1 MAQTASGL
9 KTPRQN
15 RRNVIKISAGD
26 KVYYTVIN
34 ILLGLFTLIV
44 LMPLINVVANSFS
57 SQDAVAFG
65 WVTFWPVNFTLK
77 GYNAVFDYKG
87 IWVAY
92 GNTFV
97 YAIVGTTVN
106 LIMTMICAYPLA
118 RKSLP
123 GHGIFTGLFMFTM
136 FFGGGTIP
144 NYLLVRSLGMI
155 NTRLAMIIPGALSV
169 YNMIIARTFINNI
182 PSELEEAAKIDGC
195 SDIKYFFNM
204 VLPLSGTV
212 MAVLALYYAV
222 GHWNDYFTAFLYLK
236 DQDKMPLQIILRAI
250 LIKNSFNAENL
261 SSTAEEMLY
270 NQSLQDLLKYCFIVV
285 STVPILVLYPFVK
298 KYFVKGVMIGAVKG

>member
-1 MAQTASGL
+1 MAQQIATR
-9 KTPRQN
+9 TPKK
-15 RRNVIKISAGD
+15 NVIKISSGD
-26 KVYYTVIN
+26 KVYYTVTTLI
-34 ILLGLFTLIV
+34 LGLFTLII

-65 WVTFWPVNFTLK
+65 WVTFWPVNFTVR
-77 GYNAVFDYKG
+77 GYEAVFEYKG
-87 IWVAY
+87 IWTAY
-92 GNTFV
+92 GNTFL
-97 YAIVGTTVN
+97 YAVVGTALN
-106 LIMTMICAYPLA
+106 LAMTMICAYPLA

-123 GHGIFTGLFMFTM
+123 GHGIITGLFMFTM

-155 NTRLAMIIPGALSV
+155 DTRTAMIVPGALSV

-195 SDIKYFFNM
+195 SDFKYFFNM

-236 DQDKMPLQIILRAI
+236 DQNKMPLQIILRAI

-261 SSTAEEMLY
+261 SSSAEELLY

>member
-1 MAQTASGL
+1 MARQTATRPL
-9 KTPRQN
+9 KK
-15 RRNVIKISAGD
+15 NVIRISSGD
-26 KVYYTVIN
+26 RVYYAVVTVI
-34 ILLGLFTLIV
+34 LGLFTLII

-65 WVTFWPVNFTLK
+65 WVTFWPVNFTVR
-77 GYNAVFDYKG
+77 GYEAVFDYKG
-87 IWVAY
+87 IWTAY
-92 GNTFV
+92 GNTFF
-97 YAIVGTTVN
+97 YAVVGTALN
-106 LIMTMICAYPLA
+106 LAMTMICAYPLA

-123 GHGIFTGLFMFTM
+123 GHGFITGLFMFTM

-155 NTRLAMIIPGALSV
+155 DTRTAMIIPGALSV

-195 SDIKYFFNM
+195 SDFKYFFNM

-236 DQDKMPLQIILRAI
+236 DQSKMPLQIILRAI

-261 SSTAEEMLY
+261 SSTAEELLY

>member
-1 MAQTASGL
+1 MSMNAKAQVA
-9 KTPRQN
+9 N
-15 RRNVIKISAGD
+15 RKKNIIRISAGD
-26 KVYYTVIN
+26 KLFYGIIYT
-34 ILLGLFTLIV
+34 ILTVFTIIIIL
-44 LMPLINVVANSFS
+44 PLVNVVANSFS

-65 WVTFWPVNFTLK
+65 WVTLWPVRPSII
-77 GYNAVFDYKG
+77 GYKAVFDYQG
-87 IWVAY
+87 IWLAY
-92 GNTFV
+92 GNTFL
-97 YAIVGTTVN
+97 YAIAGTALN
-106 LIMTMICAYPLA
+106 LTMTMICAYPLA

-123 GHGIFTGLFMFTM
+123 GHGIITGLFMFTM

-155 NTRLAMIIPGALSV
+155 DTRWAMMIPGAMSV

-182 PSELEEAAKIDGC
+182 PSELEEAARIDGC
-195 SDIKYFFNM
+195 SDFRYFFNM

-222 GHWNDYFTAFLYLK
+222 GHWNDYFTGFLYLK
-236 DQDKMPLQIILRAI
+236 DKDKMPLQVILRAI
-250 LIKNSFNAENL
+250 LIKNSFSTEAL
-261 SSTAEEMLY
+261 SSTAQELLY

-285 STVPILVLYPFVK
+285 STLPILVLYPFVK

>member
-1 MAQTASGL
+1 MAQQIATR
-9 KTPRQN
+9 TPKK
-15 RRNVIKISAGD
+15 NVIKISSGD
-26 KVYYTVIN
+26 KVYYTVTTLI
-34 ILLGLFTLIV
+34 LGLFTLII

-65 WVTFWPVNFTLK
+65 WVTFWPVNFTVR
-77 GYNAVFDYKG
+77 GYEAVFEYKG
-87 IWVAY
+87 IWTAY
-92 GNTFV
+92 GNTFF
-97 YAIVGTTVN
+97 YAVVGTALN
-106 LIMTMICAYPLA
+106 LAMTMICAYPLA

-123 GHGIFTGLFMFTM
+123 GHGIITGLFMFTM

-155 NTRLAMIIPGALSV
+155 DTRTAMIVPGALSV

-195 SDIKYFFNM
+195 SDFKYFFNM

-236 DQDKMPLQIILRAI
+236 DQNKMPLQIILRAI

-261 SSTAEEMLY
+261 SSSAEELLY

>member
-1 MAQTASGL
+1 MHAQSKKNT
-9 KTPRQN
+9 
-15 RRNVIKISAGD
+15 IKVSRGD
-26 KVYYTVIN
+26 HVYYTIVN

-44 LMPLINVVANSFS
+44 LLPLINVVANSFS

-65 WVTFWPVNFTLK
+65 WVTFWPVDFTLK
-77 GYNAVFDYKG
+77 GYNAVFNYKG

-92 GNTFV
+92 GNTFF
-97 YAIVGTTVN
+97 YAIVGTTIN
-106 LIMTMICAYPLA
+106 LIMTMFCAYPLA

-123 GHGIFTGLFMFTM
+123 GHGFITGLFMFTM

-144 NYLLVRSLGMI
+144 NYLLVRWLGMI
-155 NTRLAMIIPGALSV
+155 NTRSAMIIPGAMSV

-195 SDIKYFFNM
+195 SDFKYFFRM

-250 LIKNSFNAENL
+250 LIKNSFNTENL
-261 SSTAEEMLY
+261 ASSAEELLY

>member
-1 MAQTASGL
+1 MTA
-9 KTPRQN
+9 KTVTAAKRAAN
-15 RRNVIKISAGD
+15 NTIRISAGD
-26 KVYYTVIN
+26 KAYYTVVYS
-34 ILLGLFTLIV
+34 LLGLFTLLII
-44 LMPLINVVANSFS
+44 MPLINVVANSFS

-65 WVTFWPVNFTLK
+65 WVTFWPVDFTLK
-77 GYNAVFDYKG
+77 GYRAVFDYKG
-87 IWVAY
+87 IWTAY
-92 GNTFV
+92 GNTFI
-97 YAIVGTTVN
+97 YAIVGTTIN
-106 LIMTMICAYPLA
+106 LSVTMMCAYPLA

-123 GHGIFTGLFMFTM
+123 GHGFITGLFMFTM

-144 NYLLVRSLGMI
+144 NYILVRGLGMI
-155 NTRLAMIIPGALSV
+155 NSRTSMIIPGAMSV

-195 SDIKYFFNM
+195 SDFKYFFNM

-236 DQDKMPLQIILRAI
+236 DQDKMPLQMVLRAI
-250 LIKNSFNAENL
+250 LIKNSFNTEAL
-261 SSTAEEMLY
+261 ASSAQELLY

-285 STVPILVLYPFVK
+285 STLPILVLYPFVK

>member
-1 MAQTASGL
+1 MAQRAIA
-9 KTPRQN
+9 KN
-15 RRNVIKISAGD
+15 RKNVIRISAGD
-26 KVYYTVIN
+26 RAYYTIIT
-34 ILLGLFTLIV
+34 ILLSLFTIII

-65 WVTFWPVNFTLK
+65 WVTFWPVKFTLR
-77 GYNAVFDYKG
+77 GYDAVFNYKG
-87 IWVAY
+87 IWTAY
-92 GNTFV
+92 GNTFF
-97 YAIVGTTVN
+97 YAIVGTALN
-106 LIMTMICAYPLA
+106 LAMTMICAYPLA

-123 GHGIFTGLFMFTM
+123 GHGIITGLFMFTM

-155 NTRLAMIIPGALSV
+155 DTRTAMIVPGALSV

-182 PSELEEAAKIDGC
+182 PTELEEAAKIDGC
-195 SDIKYFFNM
+195 SDFKYFFNM

-236 DQDKMPLQIILRAI
+236 DQNKMPLQIILRAI

-261 SSTAEEMLY
+261 TSTAEEMLY